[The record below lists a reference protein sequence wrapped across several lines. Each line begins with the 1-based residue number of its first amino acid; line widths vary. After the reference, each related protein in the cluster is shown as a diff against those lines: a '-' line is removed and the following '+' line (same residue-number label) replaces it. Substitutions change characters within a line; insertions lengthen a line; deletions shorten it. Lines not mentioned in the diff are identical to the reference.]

1 MTNSKKPV
9 VLIVRDGWGQNPDN
23 SMDEHNAIVQAHT
36 PVADMLH
43 ENYPTTLIG
52 TSGENVGLPKSVM
65 GNSEVGHQN
74 IGAGRIVPQE
84 LMRLTLAAKSGE
96 FKTNPTITEVFSA
109 GCTGNATHIVGLV
122 SDGRVHSD
130 IEHLFAIL
138 DAAPKECRIFIHVI
152 TDGRDCSPTSGLGFV
167 EKLEEYIRGTKA
179 QIASVMGRYWA
190 MDRDNRW
197 ERVSVAYE
205 TMTGKKTLHKLR
217 DSALLVKRVRRAATA
232 VSEYYDNP
240 PDDSLVGDEFITP
253 TQIVDDGDKP
263 IGLVHS
269 GDAILFF
276 NYRGDRPRELTKA
289 FVLCDEDWVNVPR
302 GPFDRDEKIGDLFF
316 ATMTNY
322 ESDLT
327 VSGVA
332 FDKPQPMINILGEV
346 LEKNNLKQSR
356 CAETEKFPHV
366 TFFFNDYRE
375 EPFDNED
382 RLLVPSPTDV
392 TTYDQKPQMS
402 AEDVCNGVIN
412 QLTSDKYPDVMIVNF
427 ANADMVG
434 HTGDLPAIIK
444 AVEVVDVCC
453 GKIIDATLQL
463 GGTLIVTADH
473 GNAEKTWDY
482 ETNSPDTA
490 HTTFDVPLHLVGLDV
505 QLKDWGI
512 LADIAPTILQL
523 LEIPKPEEMSGS
535 SLIC

>member
-23 SMDEHNAIVQAHT
+23 SMDKYNAIVQAHT
-36 PVADMLH
+36 PVADELH
-43 ENYPTTLIG
+43 KKYPTTLIG

-84 LMRLTLAAKSGE
+84 LMRLTLAAKGGE
-96 FKTNPTITEVFSA
+96 FKTNSTVKKVFTA

-130 IEHLFAIL
+130 IEHLYAL
-138 DAAPKECRIFIHVI
+138 LEAAPKDCKIYIHVI
-152 TDGRDCSPTSGLGFV
+152 TDGRDCSPSSGLGFV
-167 EKLEEYIRGTKA
+167 EELEEIIRGTNIK
-179 QIASVMGRYWA
+179 IASVMGRYWA

-205 TMTGKKTLHKLR
+205 TMTGKKTVHKLR
-217 DSALLVKRVRRAATA
+217 DSTVLVKRAHSA
-232 VSEYYDNP
+232 VSAISEYYNNP
-240 PDDSLVGDEFITP
+240 SDGSLAGDEFITP
-253 TQIVDDGDKP
+253 TQIVDDQDKP
-263 IGLVHS
+263 LGLVQN
-269 GDAILFF
+269 GDAVLFF

-289 FVLCDEDWVNVPR
+289 FVLSDDEWSNVPR
-302 GPFDRDEKIGDLFF
+302 GPFDRGEKFDDLFF

-322 ESDLT
+322 ESDLR
-327 VSGVA
+327 VSEVA
-332 FDKPQPMINILGEV
+332 FDKPQPMKNILGEV
-346 LEKNNLKQSR
+346 LEKNNLKQFR

-366 TFFFNDYRE
+366 TFFFNDYKE

-402 AEDVCNGVIN
+402 AEEVCNGVVNRI
-412 QLTSDKYPDVMIVNF
+412 TSGECPDVIIVNF
-427 ANADMVG
+427 ANVDMVG
-434 HTGDLPAIIK
+434 HTGDLHAIIA
-444 AVEVVDVCC
+444 AVEVVDACC
-453 GKIIDATLQL
+453 GKIIDATLAL
-463 GGTLIVTADH
+463 KGALIVTADH
-473 GNAEKTWDY
+473 GNAEKTWNI

-490 HTTFDVPLHLVGLDV
+490 HTTFDVPLHLVGIDAP
-505 QLKDWGI
+505 LKEWGI

-523 LEIPKPEEMSGS
+523 LDIPKPKEMSGS
-535 SLIC
+535 SLIP